1 MSLPTPAP
9 LKNEN
14 EREREIAMAKERARQ
29 TEGPAEGLLIPI
41 LWVCGKKQRASFV
54 ADWMPEL
61 S

>member
-1 MSLPTPAP
+1 
-9 LKNEN
+9 
-14 EREREIAMAKERARQ
+14 MAKERARQ